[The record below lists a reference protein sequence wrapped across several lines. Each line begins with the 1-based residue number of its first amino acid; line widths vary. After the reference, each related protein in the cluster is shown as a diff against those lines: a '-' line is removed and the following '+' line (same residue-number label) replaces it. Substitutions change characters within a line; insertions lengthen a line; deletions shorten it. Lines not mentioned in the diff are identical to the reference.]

1 MATRVYELAK
11 ELGMSNKEM
20 LNKLNGMGIEVS
32 SHMNAVSDKDCL
44 AVRNSMAKNRAPKDV
59 KSETKNK
66 SADAKGRSGEAPGE
80 KQENRPAKPK
90 GKGRPVQ
97 NGQQKSGQE
106 KRAWYSGRTYA
117 IFPSRAFTSG
127 SRMNRRS

>member
-11 ELGMSNKEM
+11 ELGMSNKEI

-59 KSETKNK
+59 KSETKNQICRC
-66 SADAKGRSGEAPGE
+66 KG
-80 KQENRPAKPK
+80 
-90 GKGRPVQ
+90 
-97 NGQQKSGQE
+97 QK
-106 KRAWYSGRTYA
+106 
-117 IFPSRAFTSG
+117 
-127 SRMNRRS
+127 RRSSR

>member
-11 ELGMSNKEM
+11 ELGMSNKEI

-66 SADAKGRSGEAPGE
+66 SADAKGRSGGAPGE

-90 GKGRPVQ
+90 GKESR
-97 NGQQKSGQE
+97 SAAAAE
-106 KRAWYSGRTYA
+106 KYA
-117 IFPSRAFTSG
+117 S
-127 SRMNRRS
+127 RRSE